1 MRSTYLNQLINEFDQ
16 EFESLIIP
24 FPKSLV
30 VTPVEVTETVTE
42 NLIENIDEE
51 QNALELLDVVAVS
64 NEKNA
69 IENSAAQKLEEIKAL
84 ATKISAER
92 YDANYNPEISLANLL
107 NYILSADNQDM
118 QNDFFQLLN
127 QENNSNL
134 EQVLNDFD
142 FFLNNPF
149 KKKAEKILSK
159 IEAKKNK

>member
-1 MRSTYLNQLINEFDQ
+1 MTNTYLNQLINEFDQ

-24 FPKSLV
+24 FPNAYV
-30 VTPVEVTETVTE
+30 VKPAEAENNMEMNVVENCDDQNVVEMLDTFEVANE
-42 NLIENIDEE
+42 NN
-51 QNALELLDVVAVS
+51 
-64 NEKNA
+64 
-69 IENSAAQKLEEIKAL
+69 AAQKLEQIKTL

-107 NYILSADNQDM
+107 NYILSADDQDM

-127 QENNSNL
+127 QDNNSNL

-159 IEAKKNK
+159 IEARKNK

>member
-1 MRSTYLNQLINEFDQ
+1 MTSTYLNRLINEFDQ

-24 FPKSLV
+24 FPNSYVVTSTESEEASLV
-30 VTPVEVTETVTE
+30 ENEQQNTIEILDSTE
-42 NLIENIDEE
+42 
-51 QNALELLDVVAVS
+51 AS
-64 NEKNA
+64 N
-69 IENSAAQKLEEIKAL
+69 ENSAIQKLEKIKAL

-107 NYILSADNQDM
+107 NYILSADGQNM
-118 QNDFFQLLN
+118 ENDFFQLLN
-127 QENNSNL
+127 QDNDSNL

-159 IEAKKNK
+159 IEARKNK

>member
-1 MRSTYLNQLINEFDQ
+1 MTSTYLNRLINEFDQ

-24 FPKSLV
+24 FPNSYV
-30 VTPVEVTETVTE
+30 VTSTESEEANLVENEVQNTIEILDSTE
-42 NLIENIDEE
+42 
-51 QNALELLDVVAVS
+51 VS
-64 NEKNA
+64 NE
-69 IENSAAQKLEEIKAL
+69 NSAIQKLEKIKAL

-107 NYILSADNQDM
+107 NYILSADGQDM
-118 QNDFFQLLN
+118 ENDFFQLLN
-127 QENNSNL
+127 QDNDSNL

-159 IEAKKNK
+159 IEARKNK